1 MWSYDEISST
11 VCYEEDSPDQSA
23 KDYYQYSGE
32 GPRPASE
39 RDPSDGSEEKAVGAP
54 KRRDDL
60 VQVYFRSMGNSELLT
75 RNDEATLAQRLAGGR
90 ERINDLIT
98 IMPLYKRFQ
107 AVVRKKNNREEEQE
121 NYLASEDLIS
131 QCIIMLE
138 SLLKDVEALER
149 KIARNGSRRLIKHSS
164 STQKGKV
171 GNYAKLSRED
181 HELSDLRKR
190 IKSETGLNIENFKEQ
205 CRIIARSRKDVLQ
218 AKHELIIHNLRLV
231 ISIAKHYGGKG
242 LPLND
247 LIQEGNIGLMRA
259 AGKFKHEKGFK
270 FSTYAVWWIRQAITR
285 ALIDQ
290 TKTIRVPVHIMDMY
304 KKVMKVSSELAL
316 KTGREPGYDDIAGTM
331 GLPVEK
337 IKEICNAVPKTVALH
352 APISQNTEES
362 LEYFIKDST
371 SPSQDTTL
379 ERNEASRKINAAL
392 KTLHPKERQVIRMRF
407 GIGVARDYT
416 LEEVG
421 KHLSLTR
428 ERVRQIEVKALSK
441 LRTKERLLELCTG

>member
-1 MWSYDEISST
+1 MWTYDEIST
-11 VCYEEDSPDQSA
+11 AVCYEDDTSELPGKDQ
-23 KDYYQYSGE
+23 YLYSGE
-32 GPRPASE
+32 DTRPASE
-39 RDPSDGSEEKAVGAP
+39 RFPYDESEEKSVGAP

-75 RNDEATLAQRLAGGR
+75 RDDEATLAQRLANGR
-90 ERINDLIT
+90 ERIHDLIT
-98 IMPLYKRFQ
+98 IMPLYKRLNTDL
-107 AVVRKKNNREEEQE
+107 RKRNCREDEEQ
-121 NYLASEDLIS
+121 LASEDLIS
-131 QCIIMLE
+131 HCISVLE
-138 SLLKDVEALER
+138 SLYRNVETLER
-149 KIARNGSRRLIKHSS
+149 KIARNGSRKGIKRTSCS
-164 STQKGKV
+164 QKGKSDSNGRQRTV
-171 GNYAKLSRED
+171 YQ
-181 HELSDLRKR
+181 ELYNLRKQ
-190 IKSETGLNIENFKEQ
+190 IKTATGLNSDNFKKQ
-205 CRIIARSRKDVLQ
+205 CRIISRSRKDVLQ
-218 AKHELIIHNLRLV
+218 AKHELITHNLRLV
-231 ISIAKHYGGKG
+231 ISIAKHYSGKG

-316 KTGREPGYDDIAGTM
+316 QTGREPGYDEIAKTM
-331 GLPVEK
+331 GLPVKK